1 MRRLVVV
8 GLAALA
14 AIGGS
19 SRAAAQFYQ
28 QRSSAQAAAVPTFHR
43 IEVSQPLDGGR
54 RVFQA
59 PQQTATPAQP
69 TPAPVQPP
77 ASDNPPA
84 RDSGGD
90 RDRDR
95 DHDHHHHHRPGWSN
109 RWNGWGGIGWW
120 PAVVVPVWDPYA
132 YAYPGFA
139 QPGFGVTLPSVNSP
153 APQVAAPLSLPAP
166 TPTRSKVR
174 ATSPEWKAK
183 AGKFMT
189 YGDTNFAKQNYLAAV
204 ERYKTAAQMA
214 PDLAEPFFR
223 QAFALVAQGQY
234 ESAAKAFRRGLK
246 IRSDWSGSPLRLDQL
261 YGADKLAKNAHLENL
276 AKAVEANPLD
286 SELLIALG
294 MQLFFN
300 GEAQRSEVFF
310 ARAAQLGANDDRLL
324 DHFLP
329 QPGPAGAGKPDNPTK
344 QAGKVAF

>member
-1 MRRLVVV
+1 MRRFLAV
-8 GLAALA
+8 GLVGLA

-19 SRAAAQFYQ
+19 SRAVAQFYQ
-28 QRSSAQAAAVPTFHR
+28 SRSSAQPAATPTFNR
-43 IEVSQPLDGGR
+43 IEINQADGGGR
-54 RVFQA
+54 RVFQT
-59 PQQTATPAQP
+59 PQQTSPPAQP
-69 TPAPVQPP
+69 TPVQP
-77 ASDNPPA
+77 AANNNPPA
-84 RDSGGD
+84 RDRGG
-90 RDRDR
+90 DR
-95 DHDHHHHHRPGWSN
+95 DHDHHHHQRPGWTN
-109 RWNGWGGIGWW
+109 RWNGWGGVGWW
-120 PAVVVPVWDPYA
+120 PTVVVPVWDPYA
-132 YAYPGFA
+132 FTYPGFA
-139 QPGFGVTLPSVNSP
+139 QPGFGVTLPSVNPP
-153 APQVAAPLSLPAP
+153 APQAAAAPVNLPAP
-166 TPTRSKVR
+166 QPSKSKLR
-174 ATSPEWKAK
+174 TTSPEWKAK
-183 AGKFMT
+183 AGKFMA

-214 PDLAEPFFR
+214 PDLAEPYFR
-223 QAFALVAQGQY
+223 QAFALIAQGQY

-324 DHFLP
+324 DRFLP
-329 QPGPAGAGKPDNPTK
+329 QPGPAGAGKPDNPAK

>member
-1 MRRLVVV
+1 
-8 GLAALA
+8 LA

-28 QRSSAQAAAVPTFHR
+28 QRSLAQPAAAPSFSR
-43 IEVSQPLDGGR
+43 IEVSQPDGGGR
-54 RVFQA
+54 RGFQT
-59 PQQTATPAQP
+59 PQQTAAPAQP
-69 TPAPVQPP
+69 TPAPAQPAP
-77 ASDNPPA
+77 VLPRADNNNSPP
-84 RDSGGD
+84 RD

-95 DHDHHHHHRPGWSN
+95 DHHHHQHHGSSN
-109 RWNGWGGIGWW
+109 RWNGWGGVGWW
-120 PAVVVPVWDPYA
+120 PTVVVPVWDPYA
-132 YAYPGFA
+132 FTYPGFA
-139 QPGFGVTLPSVNSP
+139 QPGFGVTLPSVNPP
-153 APQVAAPLSLPAP
+153 APQVAAPASLPAP
-166 TPTRSKVR
+166 TPSKSKLR

-183 AGKFMT
+183 AGKFMA
-189 YGDTNFAKQNYLAAV
+189 YGDTNFSKQNYLAAV

-214 PDLAEPFFR
+214 PDLAEPYFR
-223 QAFALVAQGQY
+223 QAFALNAQGRY
-234 ESAAKAFRRGLK
+234 ENAAKAFRRGLK
-246 IRSDWSGSPLRLDQL
+246 IRSDWSDSPLRLEQL
-261 YGADKLAKNAHLENL
+261 YGPGKLAKTAHLENL

-310 ARAAQLGANDDRLL
+310 ARASQLGANDDRLL

-329 QPGPAGAGKPDNPTK
+329 HPGPAGAGKPDNPAR